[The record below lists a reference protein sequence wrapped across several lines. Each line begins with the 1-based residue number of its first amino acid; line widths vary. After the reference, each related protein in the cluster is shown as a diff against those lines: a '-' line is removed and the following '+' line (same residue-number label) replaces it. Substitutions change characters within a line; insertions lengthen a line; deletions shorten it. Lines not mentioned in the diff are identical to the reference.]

1 MAYALFH
8 IDLNLGKE
16 YKDWMNKLIETIVVF
31 LIVHALQVIQD
42 PNRLFLNE
50 DFLQALIFTLVGF
63 SFYYLVWKKLVTFV
77 YEDDVE
83 GFNGTIRLFGA
94 EDNDEQL

>member
-1 MAYALFH
+1 MAHALFH

-16 YKDWMNKLIETIVVF
+16 YKDWMNEIIKTIVVF
-31 LIVHALQVIQD
+31 LIVHTLQVIQD

-63 SFYYLVWKKLVTFV
+63 SFYFLVWKKLVNFV
-77 YEDDVE
+77 YEDDNE
-83 GFNGTIRLFGA
+83 GFNGTIRLFGS
-94 EDNDEQL
+94 EENTE

>member
-1 MAYALFH
+1 MVHALFH

-16 YKDWMNKLIETIVVF
+16 YKDWMNESIKTVVVF
-31 LIVHALQVIQD
+31 LIVHTLQVIQD

-63 SFYYLVWKKLVTFV
+63 SFYFLVWKKLVNFV
-77 YEDDVE
+77 YEDDNE

-94 EDNDEQL
+94 EENTE